1 MSLCERDVMVRR
13 EQCQDLLR
21 QAERERLARLT
32 LSTARAMR
40 YCKALLWLGGRLQS
54 WGHRLVELGTA
65 PTYGE
70 RLLSSHTTSGHS

>member
-1 MSLCERDVMVRR
+1 MSLCRRDVLVRR

-32 LSTARAMR
+32 LSTARATR
-40 YCKALLWLGGRLQS
+40 YRKALLWLGGRLQS
-54 WGHRLVELGTA
+54 WGRRLVELGMT

-70 RLLSSHTTSGHS
+70 SLRC